1 MSLWRIL
8 AYNVIIRYQNYHI
21 LLHKFSNFSF
31 SFKVPLWGQKKS
43 TFQNSTF
50 SFLRWYKSAQKC
62 QNMKK
67 NWRGF
72 VTPGPLKCFCITVY
86 CRLVIA
92 KCCFTRYLIPFPAS
106 TNTLWDDFQGTIWPC
121 LPFAGLAA

>member
-50 SFLRWYKSAQKC
+50 SFLRWYKSAQKF

-67 NWRGF
+67 IEEVLSPRAPYNAF
-72 VTPGPLKCFCITVY
+72 VSLCTVD
-86 CRLVIA
+86 L
-92 KCCFTRYLIPFPAS
+92 
-106 TNTLWDDFQGTIWPC
+106 
-121 LPFAGLAA
+121 